1 VRADVVVVPEPP
13 EAAEVNDLPDVGEAA
28 LVVVRPALA
37 APASTA
43 VHVLLDGTGA
53 GRAAA
58 RLAGRLALHLG
69 APIAVGVTDDGDRR
83 SGRRATATVYALR
96 KLGLAATELAEPTA
110 APALLLVPD
119 GGAVPPT
126 APSTTVVRVRPAP
139 SDEDDDLQQVLA
151 RIPVPG

>member
-1 VRADVVVVPEPP
+1 V
-13 EAAEVNDLPDVGEAA
+13 L
-28 LVVVRPALA
+28 VRPATA
-37 APASTA
+37 AQAPGA

-96 KLGLAATELAEPTA
+96 KLGLAATELAEPAA
-110 APALLLVPD
+110 APALLVVPD

-151 RIPVPG
+151 RIPVPS